1 MKLFQNNKKR
11 GIALLPAVLM
21 IGIIV
26 VELGI
31 ALAFVIYLSNL
42 SSYGTRLSQEALY
55 AARAGINDAI
65 LRTIRDKDFPTVGST
80 YTITIGRASVEVTIN
95 KNQPDTSQNTIAAIA
110 TVLTRKKSMQA
121 IISINSITGEISI
134 VSFEEI

>member
-1 MKLFQNNKKR
+1 MKLINNKKR

-42 SSYGTRLSQEALY
+42 SSYGVRLSQEALH
-55 AARAGINDAI
+55 AAQAGANDAI
-65 LRTIRDKDFPTVGST
+65 LRTIKDKDFPTVGSV
-80 YTITIGRASVEVTIN
+80 YTITIGRASIQITVS
-95 KNQPDTSQNTIAAIA
+95 KNQPDTGQNTITAVA
-110 TVLTRKKSMQA
+110 TVLTRQKSIQA
-121 IISINSITGEISI
+121 IISINSITGEVSV

>member
-1 MKLFQNNKKR
+1 MTLMFNQKK

-42 SSYGTRLSQEALY
+42 SSYGARLSQEALY
-55 AARAGINDAI
+55 AARAGLNDAI
-65 LRTIRDKDFPTVGST
+65 LRTVRDKDFPTVGSV
-80 YTITIGRASVEVTIN
+80 YNITIDRASVEITIN
-95 KNQPDTSQNTIAAIA
+95 KNQPNTSQNTIIAVA

-121 IISINSITGEISI
+121 VISINSITGEVST
-134 VSFEEI
+134 VSFDEI

>member
-1 MKLFQNNKKR
+1 MLKNYYQK

-21 IGIIV
+21 IGTIM

-42 SSYGTRLSQEALY
+42 SSYGVRLSQEALY
-55 AARAGINDAI
+55 AARAGVNDAV
-65 LRTIRDKDFPTVGST
+65 LRTVRDKDFPSN
-80 YTITIGRASVEVTIN
+80 YSDYNIAIGRANVVITVT
-95 KNQPDTSQNTIAAIA
+95 KNVPYTYQNTITAVA
-110 TVLTRKKSMQA
+110 TVLTRQKTVEA
-121 IISINSITGEISI
+121 IISINSINGEVSI

>member
-1 MKLFQNNKKR
+1 MMKLFKGDKK

-31 ALAFVIYLSNL
+31 ALTFVIYLSNL

-55 AARAGINDAI
+55 AARAGVNDAI
-65 LRTIRDKDFPTVGST
+65 LRTIRDKNFPTIGST
-80 YTITIGRASVEVTIN
+80 YTIAIGRANVEITIN
-95 KNQPDTSQNTIAAIA
+95 KNQPDTNQNTITAVA
-110 TVLTRKKSMQA
+110 TVLTREKTMQA
-121 IISINSITGEISI
+121 ILSINSVTGEISV
-134 VSFEEI
+134 VSFDEI

>member
-1 MKLFQNNKKR
+1 MLNKIHQK

-21 IGIIV
+21 IGTIM

-55 AARAGINDAI
+55 AAKAGVNDAV
-65 LRTIRDKDFPTVGST
+65 LRTVRDKNFPSDYSNYNIV
-80 YTITIGRASVEVTIN
+80 IGRTSVAITVV
-95 KNQPDTSQNTIAAIA
+95 KNIPDTYQNTITAIA
-110 TVLTRKKSMQA
+110 TVLNRQKTVEA
-121 IISINSITGEISI
+121 IISINSINGEVFI
-134 VSFEEI
+134 VSFDEI